1 MEHLMSTRRTGWF
14 WHKILV
20 AVVAVFLAAAPVAA
34 QQEQVVTFDPD
45 NTKVDFVLGDI
56 LHTVHGTFKLKSG
69 VIRFDRTT
77 GAASGALVVDGTSG
91 DSGNKSRDKK
101 MNRDVLE
108 SEKYPEIAFI
118 AQKVSGN
125 IPAQGRSQVIVE
137 GVFRMHG
144 SEHPLTLTV
153 PIEVNGDRITAST
166 QFVVP
171 YQKWGLRNP
180 STLFL
185 RVSDKVEISI
195 AANGRISAEQARLT
209 K

>member
-1 MEHLMSTRRTGWF
+1 MEHQMRSRRTRRF
-14 WHKILV
+14 WQKILV
-20 AVVAVFLAAAPVAA
+20 AVVAVFMAATPAAA
-34 QQEQVVTFDPD
+34 QREQVVTFDPD

-118 AQKVSGN
+118 AQKVSGS
-125 IPAQGRSQVIVE
+125 IPPQGRSQVNVE